1 MALYDLVDLRQQL
14 MAKSDTGPVVERLL
28 DLRNNVLSIKSAM
41 PLTAE
46 RSAYID
52 RLADYYDQT
61 IEFVNSADNGL
72 AAELQ
77 SINEEIQTLT
87 HKLFYNNYDM
97 ESDHLY
103 NSADFIRTHWVINVN
118 PDVESLIRQR
128 ILLHTDWKYPALE
141 IGCQD
146 GYWTQHLVAAD
157 PLYIIDRHRDFL
169 DSASSKFPEAY
180 QRRLRQYH
188 LANHDMSMLPQRQF
202 GFIFSWGYFNYVS
215 MDTMKRYL
223 QQAMDL
229 LRPGGVFMFSYN
241 DGDTPGGAGMA
252 EKFVR
257 SYMPRS
263 LLVPMCQSLG
273 FEIQA
278 EAEHG
283 PAISW
288 LEIRRPGTLNT
299 IKAHQ
304 IMGEIIRRDD

>member
-1 MALYDLVDLRQQL
+1 
-14 MAKSDTGPVVERLL
+14 
-28 DLRNNVLSIKSAM
+28 
-41 PLTAE
+41 
-46 RSAYID
+46 
-52 RLADYYDQT
+52 
-61 IEFVNSADNGL
+61 
-72 AAELQ
+72 
-77 SINEEIQTLT
+77 
-87 HKLFYNNYDM
+87 
-97 ESDHLY
+97 
-103 NSADFIRTHWVINVN
+103 
-118 PDVESLIRQR
+118 
-128 ILLHTDWKYPALE
+128 
-141 IGCQD
+141 
-146 GYWTQHLVAAD
+146 VAAD

-169 DSASSKFPEAY
+169 DSTSRKFPEEY

-188 LANHDMSMLPQRQF
+188 LVNHDMSMLPQNQM

-215 MDTMKRYL
+215 MDTMKQYL
-223 QQAMDL
+223 QQAMSL

-263 LLVPMCQSLG
+263 FLVTLCQSLG

-288 LEIRRPGTLNT
+288 LEIRRPGNLET

-304 IMGEIIRRDD
+304 VLGEIKRRDN

>member
-14 MAKSDTGPVVERLL
+14 MARADTGPVVERLL
-28 DLRNNVLSIKSAM
+28 DLRNNVLSIKTAV
-41 PLTAE
+41 PLDAT

-52 RLADYYDQT
+52 RLVDYYDQT
-61 IEFVNSADNGL
+61 IEFVNSPDNGL

-77 SINEEIQTLT
+77 SINDEIQNLT
-87 HKLFYNNYDM
+87 HTLFYNNYGL
-97 ESDHLY
+97 EEQK
-103 NSADFIRTHWVINVN
+103 NSADFIRTHWLINVN
-118 PDVESLIRQR
+118 SDVELIIRQR

-141 IGCQD
+141 IGCYD
-146 GYWTQHLVAAD
+146 GYWTQYLVAAD
-157 PLYIIDRHRDFL
+157 PLYIIDSHRDFL
-169 DSASSKFPEAY
+169 DSTASRFPQEY

-188 LANHDMSMLPQRQF
+188 LVNHDMSMLPSDQF

-215 MDTMKRYL
+215 MDTMKQYL
-223 QQAMDL
+223 QQVMNL

-257 SYMPRS
+257 SYMPKS
-263 LLVPMCQSLG
+263 FLVPMCQSLG

-288 LEIRRPGTLNT
+288 LEIRRPGTLAT

-304 IMGEIIRRDD
+304 VLGEIKQRDF

>member
-1 MALYDLVDLRQQL
+1 
-14 MAKSDTGPVVERLL
+14 
-28 DLRNNVLSIKSAM
+28 M

-61 IEFVNSADNGL
+61 IEFVNSPDNGL

-87 HKLFYNNYDM
+87 HKLFYNNYDL
-97 ESDHLY
+97 ELDHLY

-118 PDVESLIRQR
+118 PDVELLIRQR

-146 GYWTQHLVAAD
+146 GYWTQHMVAAD

-169 DSASSKFPEAY
+169 DSASSNFPEAY

-299 IKAHQ
+299 VKAHQ

>member
-1 MALYDLVDLRQQL
+1 MPLYDLVDLRQQL
-14 MAKSDTGPVVERLL
+14 LNKTNTGPVVDQLL
-28 DLRNNVLSIKSAM
+28 DLRNAVVSIKSAI

-52 RLADYYDQT
+52 RLADYYDQ
-61 IEFVNSADNGL
+61 ILDAVNSPDNGL

-77 SINEEIQTLT
+77 SINDEIQQLT
-87 HKLFYNNYDM
+87 HTLFYNNYNL
-97 ESDHLY
+97 EENY
-103 NSADFIRTHWVINVN
+103 NSAEFIRKNWVVTINS
-118 PDVESLIRQR
+118 DIEQLIQQR

-146 GYWTQHLVAAD
+146 GHWTQHLVAAD
-157 PLYIIDRHRDFL
+157 PLYIIDRHREFL
-169 DSASSKFPEAY
+169 DSAAGRFPEVY

-188 LANHDMSMLPQRQF
+188 LVNHDLSMLPSGQF

-223 QQAMDL
+223 HQVWSL

-257 SYMPRS
+257 SYMPKS
-263 LLVPMCQSLG
+263 LLVPLCQSLG

-278 EAEHG
+278 QAEQG

-288 LEIRRPGTLNT
+288 LEIRRPGTLT
-299 IKAHQ
+299 TLKAHQ
-304 IMGEIIRRDD
+304 VLGEIRGRDN

>member
-14 MAKSDTGPVVERLL
+14 MARADTGPVVERLL
-28 DLRNNVLSIKSAM
+28 DLRNNVLSIKTAV
-41 PLTAE
+41 PLDAT

-52 RLADYYDQT
+52 RLVDYYDQA
-61 IEFVNSADNGL
+61 IEFVNSPDNGL

-77 SINEEIQTLT
+77 SINDEIQNLT
-87 HKLFYNNYDM
+87 HTLFYNNYGLEEQND
-97 ESDHLY
+97 
-103 NSADFIRTHWVINVN
+103 SADFIRTHCLITVN
-118 PDVESLIRQR
+118 SDVELIIRQR

-141 IGCQD
+141 IGCYD
-146 GYWTQHLVAAD
+146 GHWTQHLVAAD
-157 PLYIIDRHRDFL
+157 PLYIIDNHREFL
-169 DSASSKFPEAY
+169 DSTASRFPQEY

-188 LANHDMSMLPQRQF
+188 LANHDMSMLPPDQF
-202 GFIFSWGYFNYVS
+202 GFIFSWGYFNYLS

-223 QQAMDL
+223 QQAMAL

-263 LLVPMCQSLG
+263 FLVPMCQSLG

-288 LEIRRPGTLNT
+288 LEIRRPGTLAT

-304 IMGEIIRRDD
+304 VLGEIKRRDF

>member
-1 MALYDLVDLRQQL
+1 MPLYDLVDLRQQL
-14 MAKSDTGPVVERLL
+14 LNKTNTGPVVDQLL
-28 DLRNNVLSIKSAM
+28 DLRNAVVSIKSAI

-52 RLADYYDQT
+52 RLADYYDQ
-61 IEFVNSADNGL
+61 ILDAVNSPDNGL

-77 SINEEIQTLT
+77 SINDEIQQLT
-87 HKLFYNNYDM
+87 HTLFYNNYNL
-97 ESDHLY
+97 EENY
-103 NSADFIRTHWVINVN
+103 NSAEFIRKNWVVTINS
-118 PDVESLIRQR
+118 DIEQLIQQR

-146 GYWTQHLVAAD
+146 GHWTQHLVAAD
-157 PLYIIDRHRDFL
+157 PLYIIDRHREFL
-169 DSASSKFPEAY
+169 DSAAGRFPEVY

-188 LANHDMSMLPQRQF
+188 LVNHDMSMLPSGQF

-223 QQAMDL
+223 QQVWSL

-257 SYMPRS
+257 SYMPKS
-263 LLVPMCQSLG
+263 LLVPLCHSVG
-273 FEIQA
+273 FEIHAQA
-278 EAEHG
+278 EQG

-288 LEIRRPGTLNT
+288 LEIRRPGTLT
-299 IKAHQ
+299 TLKAHQ
-304 IMGEIIRRDD
+304 VLGEIRGRDN

>member
-1 MALYDLVDLRQQL
+1 MALYELVNLRQQL
-14 MAKSDTGPVVERLL
+14 VAKSDTGPVVERLL
-28 DLRNNVLSIKSAM
+28 DLRNNVLSIKTAV
-41 PLTAE
+41 PLSAE

-52 RLADYYDQT
+52 RLVDYYDQT
-61 IEFVNSADNGL
+61 IEFVNSPDNGL

-77 SINEEIQTLT
+77 LINDEIQQLT
-87 HKLFYNNYDM
+87 HNLFYNNYDL
-97 ESDHLY
+97 ESDRLY
-103 NSADFIRTHWVINVN
+103 NSAEFIRNHWMINVN
-118 PDVESLIRQR
+118 PDVELMIRQR
-128 ILLHTDWKYPALE
+128 ISLHTDWKYPALE

-146 GYWTQHLVAAD
+146 GLWTQHLVAAD

-169 DSASSKFPEAY
+169 DSASSQFPEAY

-188 LANHDMSMLPQRQF
+188 LVNHDMSMLPQNQM

-215 MDTMKRYL
+215 MDTMKQYL
-223 QQAMDL
+223 QQAMTL

-263 LLVPMCQSLG
+263 FLVPMCQSLG

-278 EAEHG
+278 ESEHG

>member
-14 MAKSDTGPVVERLL
+14 MAKADTHPVVDRLL
-28 DLRNNVLSIKSAM
+28 DLRNNVLSIKTAV
-41 PLTAE
+41 PLDTE
-46 RSAYID
+46 RTAYID
-52 RLADYYDQT
+52 RLVDYYDQT
-61 IEFVNSADNGL
+61 IEFVNSTDNGL

-77 SINEEIQTLT
+77 SINEEIQKIT
-87 HKLFYNNYDM
+87 HELFYNNYDL
-97 ESDHLY
+97 EDRQY
-103 NSADFIRTHWVINVN
+103 NSAEFIRNHWFINVN
-118 PDVESLIRQR
+118 SDIELLIKQR

-146 GYWTQHLVAAD
+146 GHWTQHLVAAD

-169 DSASSKFPEAY
+169 DSTSSKFPEAY

-188 LANHDMSMLPQRQF
+188 LTDHDMSMLPQNQF

-223 QQAMDL
+223 QQAMTL

-263 LLVPMCQSLG
+263 FLIPMCQSLG
-273 FEIQA
+273 FEVLA

-288 LEIRRPGTLNT
+288 LEIRRPGELRT

-304 IMGEIIRRDD
+304 VLGEIKRREI

>member
-1 MALYDLVDLRQQL
+1 MAN
-14 MAKSDTGPVVERLL
+14 SDTGPVVERLL

-61 IEFVNSADNGL
+61 IEFVNSPDNGL

-87 HKLFYNNYDM
+87 HKLFYNNYDL
-97 ESDHLY
+97 ELDHLY

-118 PDVESLIRQR
+118 PDVELLIRQR

-146 GYWTQHLVAAD
+146 GYWTQHMVAAD

-299 IKAHQ
+299 VKAHQ

>member
-14 MAKSDTGPVVERLL
+14 MTKSDTGPVVERLL
-28 DLRNNVLSIKSAM
+28 DLRNNVLSIKTAV
-41 PLTAE
+41 PLSAE

-52 RLADYYDQT
+52 RLVDYYDQT
-61 IEFVNSADNGL
+61 IEFINSTDNGL
-72 AAELQ
+72 TAELQ
-77 SINEEIQTLT
+77 SINDEIQHLT
-87 HKLFYNNYDM
+87 HNLFYNNYDL
-97 ESDHLY
+97 EDRQY
-103 NSADFIRTHWVINVN
+103 NSAEFIRTHWTVNVN
-118 PDVESLIRQR
+118 SEVERIIAQR
-128 ILLHTDWKYPALE
+128 IALHTDWKYPTLE

-146 GYWTQHLVAAD
+146 GHWTQHLVAAD

-169 DSASSKFPEAY
+169 DSASSKFPEEY

-188 LANHDMSMLPQRQF
+188 LVNHDMSMLPQNQM

-223 QQAMDL
+223 QQAMSL

-241 DGDTPGGAGMA
+241 DGDSPGGAGMA
-252 EKFVR
+252 EKFIR

-263 LLVPMCQSLG
+263 FLVTLCRSLG

-288 LEIRRPGTLNT
+288 LEIRRPGNLET

-304 IMGEIIRRDD
+304 VLGEIKRRDN

>member
-1 MALYDLVDLRQQL
+1 MALYDLVDLRQHL
-14 MAKSDTGPVVERLL
+14 MTKSDTGPVVERLL
-28 DLRNNVLSIKSAM
+28 DLRNNVLSIKTAVTLS
-41 PLTAE
+41 AE

-52 RLADYYDQT
+52 RLVDYYDQA
-61 IEFVNSADNGL
+61 IEFINSADNGL
-72 AAELQ
+72 DAELQ
-77 SINEEIQTLT
+77 SINDEIQQLT
-87 HKLFYNNYDM
+87 HNLFYNNYDL
-97 ESDHLY
+97 EDRQY
-103 NSADFIRTHWVINVN
+103 NSAEFIRTHWMINVN
-118 PDVESLIRQR
+118 SDVEKIIAQR
-128 ILLHTDWKYPALE
+128 IALHTDWKYPTLE

-146 GYWTQHLVAAD
+146 GHWTRHLVAAD

-169 DSASSKFPEAY
+169 DSASRKFPEEY

-188 LANHDMSMLPQRQF
+188 LVNHDMSMLPQNQM

-215 MDTMKRYL
+215 MDTMKQYL
-223 QQAMDL
+223 QQAMSL

-263 LLVPMCQSLG
+263 FLVTLCQSLG

-288 LEIRRPGTLNT
+288 LEIRRPGNLET

-304 IMGEIIRRDD
+304 VLGEIKRRDN

>member
-1 MALYDLVDLRQQL
+1 MVLYDLVDLKQQL
-14 MAKSDTGPVVERLL
+14 MANSDTGPVVERLL

-61 IEFVNSADNGL
+61 IEFVNSPDNGL

-87 HKLFYNNYDM
+87 HKLFYNNYDL
-97 ESDHLY
+97 ELDHLY

-118 PDVESLIRQR
+118 PDVELLIRQR

-146 GYWTQHLVAAD
+146 GYWTQHMVAAD

-299 IKAHQ
+299 VKAHQ